1 MTILNKKKHEY
12 FNNFLSRLENVDLK
26 KLWEKDTHFKE
37 KYFDYIYEDLLEM
50 VNPNILEF
58 GVHAGF
64 STSIFLDICKINNGK
79 LFSVDVVDF
88 SKSFDDPNWK
98 FIKSRDDDFEIV
110 EKEIPDEVDVI
121 LIDTLHKAKHVE
133 KILYNYYPRLK
144 KNGLI
149 IIDDISWLY
158 YTKNSFRDNFFIE
171 INNKET
177 FYKLIEIF
185 NSNMDNINLEF
196 NFAHSGVCKI
206 RKKNDLKL
214 NIAKKIPSREFSFK
228 NIIKK
233 LLRK

>member
-1 MTILNKKKHEY
+1 MNSDDNKKL
-12 FNNFLSRLENVDLK
+12 FNNFLLRIENIDLK
-26 KLWEKDTHFKE
+26 KSWEKDTHFKE
-37 KYFDYIYEDLLEM
+37 KYFDYIYEDLLKIS
-50 VNPNILEF
+50 NPNILEF

-79 LFSVDVVDF
+79 LFSVDVADF

-98 FIKSRDDDFEIV
+98 FIKSRDDNFEIV
-110 EKEIPDEVDVI
+110 EKKIPDKVDVI

-133 KILYNYYPRLK
+133 KILYNYYPRLN

-158 YTKNSFRDNFFIE
+158 YTKNSVRDNFFIE

-177 FYKLIEIF
+177 FFKLIEIF
-185 NSNMDNINLEF
+185 NSNMDNIKLEF

-206 RKKNDLKL
+206 RKKNESKL
-214 NIAKKIPSREFSFK
+214 NITKKIPSREFSLK
-228 NIIKK
+228 NVIKK
-233 LLRK
+233 ILKK

>member
-1 MTILNKKKHEY
+1 MNSDDNKKL
-12 FNNFLSRLENVDLK
+12 FNNFLLRIENIDLK
-26 KLWEKDTHFKE
+26 KSWEKDTHFKE
-37 KYFDYIYEDLLEM
+37 KYFDYIYEDLLKIS
-50 VNPNILEF
+50 NPNILEF

-79 LFSVDVVDF
+79 LFSVDVADF

-98 FIKSRDDDFEIV
+98 FIKSRDDNFEIV
-110 EKEIPDEVDVI
+110 EKKIPDKVDVI

-133 KILYNYYPRLK
+133 KILYNYYPRLN

-158 YTKNSFRDNFFIE
+158 YTKNSVRDNFFIE

-177 FYKLIEIF
+177 FFKLIEIF
-185 NSNMDNINLEF
+185 NSNMDNIKLEF

-206 RKKNDLKL
+206 RKKNEFKL
-214 NIAKKIPSREFSFK
+214 NITKKIPSREFSLK
-228 NIIKK
+228 NVIKK
-233 LLRK
+233 ILKK